1 MSDTVMMEDASK
13 TVFSLMEEL
22 NQSIDD
28 RGYIMEI
35 VFYNIVIFNVIF
47 LIYSLRE
54 YEGVVLT
61 NIMFLHL
68 IGLIVVYHIKIHY

>member
-1 MSDTVMMEDASK
+1 MSDTVMIEDASK

-54 YEGVVLT
+54 Y
-61 NIMFLHL
+61 
-68 IGLIVVYHIKIHY
+68 